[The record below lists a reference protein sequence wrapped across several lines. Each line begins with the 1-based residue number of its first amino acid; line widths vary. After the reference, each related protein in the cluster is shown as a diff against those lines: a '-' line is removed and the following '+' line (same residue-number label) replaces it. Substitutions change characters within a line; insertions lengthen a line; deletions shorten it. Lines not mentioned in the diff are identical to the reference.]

1 MTTLHELG
9 EDIRKRVSELAYL
22 MWETAGRQQGM
33 ALEYWVAAE
42 REVMATAQ
50 AATERMMPA
59 QGAATPA
66 AEPVAKP
73 KALPK
78 PKAAA
83 EPEAKPA
90 AKAEPAAKPAV
101 KPDAPT
107 PAPAAEAAAKPKRRT
122 AAGNATRNGAGK
134 S

>member
-59 QGAATPA
+59 QAAATPA

-78 PKAAA
+78 PKA
-83 EPEAKPA
+83 EPE
-90 AKAEPAAKPAV
+90 AEPAAKPAV
-101 KPDAPT
+101 KPAT
-107 PAPAAEAAAKPKRRT
+107 LVAETAAKPKRRT
-122 AAGNATRNGAGK
+122 TAGNATGTGAGK